1 MPRPSVL
8 AVLLAALVLLAVPAA
23 APARDGDDG
32 GGGGGGRHGGRAEVR
47 AGGTCSGRVRSEL
60 KLKEDDGRIEAEFE
74 LDHARRG
81 SAWRVTMVQ
90 EGRVVWRGTARAGG
104 GSGSFSLERRLRDY
118 AGADGV
124 SVRATGPSGAGCW
137 VSLTLPG
144 A

>member
-1 MPRPSVL
+1 MSRPPIL
-8 AVLLAALVLLAVPAA
+8 AVLLAAVVLLAVPVAA
-23 APARDGDDG
+23 SARDGG
-32 GGGGGGRHGGRAEVR
+32 GDGGGRHGGRAEVR
-47 AGGTCSGRVRSEL
+47 ASGTCSGRVRSRL

-124 SVRATGPSGAGCW
+124 SVRATGPSGAGCR